1 MYNKRLTPEQALLEI
16 KLRMNYDLSKT
27 LNENKEKLNLSSEI
41 GITQLQKKTI
51 VEQAVEELKTTAEI
65 EKFHDWL
72 DANHPGWHDKYK
84 TLNGNKGRGYGKF
97 GPRTKKW
104 WDLVKD
110 DFLAP
115 DTKNS
120 KGEEVPIET
129 EREPEKST
137 QNTTKVDTTPPTAQ
151 VPEPAKDFQKLA
163 QTQFGANS
171 QSSNV
176 ETPTKPSRRV
186 ANADTEF

>member
-1 MYNKRLTPEQALLEI
+1 M
-16 KLRMNYDLSKT
+16 
-27 LNENKEKLNLSSEI
+27 
-41 GITQLQKKTI
+41 
-51 VEQAVEELKTTAEI
+51 
-65 EKFHDWL
+65 
-72 DANHPGWHDKYK
+72 
-84 TLNGNKGRGYGKF
+84 
-97 GPRTKKW
+97 
-104 WDLVKD
+104 VKD
-110 DFLAP
+110 DFLVP
-115 DTKNS
+115 ETKNS
-120 KGEEVPIET
+120 KEEEVPIET

-151 VPEPAKDFQKLA
+151 VPEPAKDFQKFT